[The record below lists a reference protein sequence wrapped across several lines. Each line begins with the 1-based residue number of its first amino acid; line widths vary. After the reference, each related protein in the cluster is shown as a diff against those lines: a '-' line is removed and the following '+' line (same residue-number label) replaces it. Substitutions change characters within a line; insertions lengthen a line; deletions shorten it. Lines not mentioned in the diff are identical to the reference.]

1 MPRRK
6 CSRTDLVLALS
17 GLPITAMRALA
28 MWKGATCA
36 AVAVDASP
44 EQRYLLASAVLTLH
58 AHGHTLIESC
68 SAVSKD
74 TRFDIHPALLRSW
87 CRESERLGRMLQR
100 ARVLCAEALA
110 ESTLSIVDDG
120 SDLERDRLRIDAR
133 MILARKLDPVRWG
146 NKSTSPQRAATA
158 RRER

>member
-6 CSRTDLVLALS
+6 HSQTALVRALS
-17 GLPITAMRALA
+17 GLPVTAMRALA
-28 MWKGATCA
+28 MSKGTTFAPI
-36 AVAVDASP
+36 AVDASP
-44 EQRYLLASAVLTLH
+44 MQRYVLANAVLTLH

-68 SAVSKD
+68 SAVSRD

-133 MILARKLDPVRWG
+133 MSMARKLDPKRWSNQHSLCRVPG
-146 NKSTSPQRAATA
+146 HHQ
-158 RRER
+158 